1 MKCWVCKRQARGFV
15 HTDNR
20 HGVGDPRR
28 YPIDWV
34 FCSRRCQDAFHA
46 LYGNWQRAKDGRI
59 DKKEVAMIDPSEI
72 ERTAMRQCL
81 KAFGEAAGEI
91 GFSKPLSE
99 YSEAQ
104 ALQVIESIVTCWSD
118 AMVAHHE
125 ATKFPPVRG
134 LSPTPDPLAPDVA
147 NPFADLDN
155 DLPWDEPKGGKP

>member
-1 MKCWVCKRQARGFV
+1 MKCWVCKRQARGYG

-20 HGVGDPRR
+20 HGVGNPRR

-46 LYGNWQRAKDGRI
+46 LYGNWQRAKEGRI
-59 DKKEVAMIDPSEI
+59 DKTEVTMIDPSDI
-72 ERTAMRQCL
+72 EQGAMRQCL

-91 GFSKPLSE
+91 GFTKPLGD
-99 YSEAQ
+99 YSEAE
-104 ALQVIESIVTCWSD
+104 ALRVIESIVSCYTE

-134 LSPTPDPLAPDVA
+134 LPPTSD
-147 NPFADLDN
+147 PFADLED
-155 DLPWDEPKGGKP
+155 DLPWEEPKGKTS